1 MSEDIAKDK
10 KVVKKAFA
18 MHDKQS
24 HEGEKT
30 NLSKLKKGG
39 RMKKE
44 GGCVGRYKEGG
55 SIKMKKDAAD
65 IKDIQ
70 KIKLSKTKKAAA
82 PSAAMMAEPTPFKKG
97 GNVKKYNMGGMASY
111 DQAMQ
116 DPKAKKM
123 MRDASL
129 ARTLKANPISETEL
143 SSISN
148 SDAAKGLRNYGR
160 MYKQGMGMKPDTA
173 YEYKKGGKAKKC
185 AEGGSLK
192 SVDAEENPGLAKLPT
207 NVRNKMGYAKKG
219 GEVKKM
225 NVGGRSDIEEVKENL
240 YMRPGENTTYSKVR
254 GIGPAIAASRLK
266 ERGVDVPGLI
276 ANRARN
282 SSEDPY
288 KKGGKV
294 KKYADGGIVD
304 NIKAVGKKLYEN
316 VMGTPEQNKAAA
328 EQEKRIAEKD
338 PSSYEAKYRKM
349 TGKKRGG
356 KAC

>member
-1 MSEDIAKDK
+1 MDGFKSSPKMQCFKEGGAVKYKSRHSEKSEMSEDIAQDK

-24 HEGEKT
+24 HEGDKT

-55 SIKMKKDAAD
+55 SIKMKKNDAD

-70 KIKLSKTKKAAA
+70 KIKLTKTKKAAA
-82 PSAAMMAEPTPFKKG
+82 PSKAAIKPAMSNIAEPAMSADMGMTPPPMMKKG
-97 GNVKKYNMGGMASY
+97 GY
-111 DQAMQ
+111 
-116 DPKAKKM
+116 
-123 MRDASL
+123 
-129 ARTLKANPISETEL
+129 
-143 SSISN
+143 
-148 SDAAKGLRNYGR
+148 
-160 MYKQGMGMKPDTA
+160 
-173 YEYKKGGKAKKC
+173 AKKC

-219 GEVKKM
+219 GNVKKM

-266 ERGVDVPGLI
+266 ERGVDIPGLI

-316 VMGTPEQNKAAA
+316 MMGTPEQNKAAA
-328 EQEKRIAEKD
+328 EQEKAIAEKD
-338 PSSYEAKYRKM
+338 PSSYEAKYRKL

>member
-1 MSEDIAKDK
+1 MDGFKSSPKMQCFKEGGAVKYKSRHSEKSEMSEDIAQDK

-97 GNVKKYNMGGMASY
+97 GY
-111 DQAMQ
+111 
-116 DPKAKKM
+116 
-123 MRDASL
+123 
-129 ARTLKANPISETEL
+129 
-143 SSISN
+143 
-148 SDAAKGLRNYGR
+148 
-160 MYKQGMGMKPDTA
+160 
-173 YEYKKGGKAKKC
+173 AKKC

-219 GEVKKM
+219 GEVKK
-225 NVGGRSDIEEVKENL
+225 
-240 YMRPGENTTYSKVR
+240 
-254 GIGPAIAASRLK
+254 
-266 ERGVDVPGLI
+266 
-276 ANRARN
+276 
-282 SSEDPY
+282 
-288 KKGGKV
+288 
-294 KKYADGGIVD
+294 YADGGIVD

-328 EQEKRIAEKD
+328 EQEKAIAEKD

>member
-1 MSEDIAKDK
+1 MDGFKSSPKMQCFKEGGAVKYKSRHSEKSEMSEDIAQDK

-24 HEGEKT
+24 HEGDKT

-65 IKDIQ
+65 LKDIQ
-70 KIKLSKTKKAAA
+70 KIKLTKTKKAAA
-82 PSAAMMAEPTPFKKG
+82 PSKAAIKPAMSNIAEPAMSADMGMTPPPMMKKG
-97 GNVKKYNMGGMASY
+97 GY
-111 DQAMQ
+111 
-116 DPKAKKM
+116 
-123 MRDASL
+123 
-129 ARTLKANPISETEL
+129 
-143 SSISN
+143 
-148 SDAAKGLRNYGR
+148 
-160 MYKQGMGMKPDTA
+160 
-173 YEYKKGGKAKKC
+173 AKKC

-219 GEVKKM
+219 GNVKKM

-266 ERGVDVPGLI
+266 ERGVDIPGLI

-316 VMGTPEQNKAAA
+316 MMGTPEQNKAAA
-328 EQEKRIAEKD
+328 EQEKAIAEKD
-338 PSSYEAKYRKM
+338 PSSYEAKYRKL

>member
-1 MSEDIAKDK
+1 MEGFKTSQKMQCFKEGGAVKYKSRHSEKSEMSEDIAQDK
-10 KVVKKAFA
+10 KVVKKAFSL
-18 MHDKQS
+18 HDKQS

-30 NLSKLKKGG
+30 NLSKLKNGG

-44 GGCVGRYKEGG
+44 GGCVGRYKDGG
-55 SIKMKKDAAD
+55 TIKTKVA
-65 IKDIQ
+65 
-70 KIKLSKTKKAAA
+70 KTKKAKA
-82 PSAAMMAEPTPFKKG
+82 PSKAAIKPAMSNIAEPAPAMSPAMSPDMGMMPPPMMKKG
-97 GNVKKYNMGGMASY
+97 GA
-111 DQAMQ
+111 
-116 DPKAKKM
+116 
-123 MRDASL
+123 L
-129 ARTLKANPISETEL
+129 
-143 SSISN
+143 
-148 SDAAKGLRNYGR
+148 
-160 MYKQGMGMKPDTA
+160 
-173 YEYKKGGKAKKC
+173 KKC

-219 GEVKKM
+219 GGVKKM

-266 ERGVDVPGLI
+266 ERGVDIPGLI

-304 NIKAVGKKLYEN
+304 NIKSVGKKAYEN
-316 VMGTPEQNKAAA
+316 VMGTEAQNKAAA

-338 PSSYEAKYRKM
+338 PSSYEAKYRKL
-349 TGKKRGG
+349 TGKKEGG
-356 KAC
+356 KACQ